1 MIKIE
6 SADPQVVYVP
16 TYNPNTVYGTW
27 PTRLTRPPISP
38 SPGEQFTDSLVKGLG
53 FSLGVATTYAIFS
66 NIDWDD
72 DDDWDH
78 HHDDD

>member
-1 MIKIE
+1 M
-6 SADPQVVYVP
+6 
-16 TYNPNTVYGTW
+16 
-27 PTRLTRPPISP
+27 
-38 SPGEQFTDSLVKGLG
+38 KGLG

-78 HHDDD
+78 HHHDDDWDHGGYNRNGDNNININVQNFNKSVVSV